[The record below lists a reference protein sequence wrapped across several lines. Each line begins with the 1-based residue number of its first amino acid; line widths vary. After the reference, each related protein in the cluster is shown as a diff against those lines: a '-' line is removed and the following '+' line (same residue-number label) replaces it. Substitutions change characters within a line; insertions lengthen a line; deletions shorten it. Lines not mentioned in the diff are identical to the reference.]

1 MNENI
6 RLSTSVI
13 RSAVGEVKPVWIC
26 LYRSSGLI
34 LLSGEHQDTEET
46 SRKQF
51 WDCRDSVEMCM
62 CRAVREYL
70 ELSPQLKLVSGF
82 VVRQYANSKVPAGQC
97 LYNSCFR
104 PDENCIYRKL
114 LKILDTKSR

>member
-6 RLSTSVI
+6 RQSTSVI

-34 LLSGEHQDTEET
+34 LLSGEQIQDTEET
-46 SRKQF
+46 SCKLF
-51 WDCRDSVEMCM
+51 WDCRDSVEL
-62 CRAVREYL
+62 CRAVESI